1 MHIVIVGGQNLGDCR
16 PGMVLVGS
24 LITLGAVSRP
34 FRDPRITDRD
44 SAVDACRYR
53 AFDVIGQKM

>member
-44 SAVDACRYR
+44 SAVG
-53 AFDVIGQKM
+53 FDVLVGQKMWISGI